1 MFNHSLFTVKKL
13 VLATSLLALTGAANA
28 GYTIKL
34 DDGDSITFGG
44 YIKADVRTIDGD
56 VSSPI
61 TNDDYW
67 IGGASVVNDISTT
80 KFSVNETR
88 FNTKYVHGDV
98 TGFIEL
104 DFLGGGGNQI
114 VSNSSHPR
122 LRHAFIQYKN
132 ILVGQTWTTFMNTS
146 ALAEA
151 ADFGGPLNASAFIRQ
166 GQVRYTN
173 GGLQLS
179 LENPHSDKG
188 DSSQDSIP
196 DFIAKYTFTGDWG
209 NVSVSGLARQLNTA
223 TVAAVT
229 AKPAVTVIDSST
241 GLPVVITPAVNAVV
255 GIDSKTESAFGF
267 GVAGRINT
275 FGKDDLRFQVHAGNT
290 GRYVGVV
297 AARDLVGQKAEKTTS
312 YMVAYRHFWDEDTR
326 STVFY
331 GSTDADLADTK
342 RNHVAVNLFRN
353 YTKQLSFGVEIGNFE
368 MNEVNKDSNYLQFS
382 AKYVL

>member
-1 MFNHSLFTVKKL
+1 MGNTMFNNSLFKFKKV
-13 VLATSLLALTGAANA
+13 VLATSLLAVTGAANA
-28 GYTIKL
+28 GYTVKL
-34 DDGDSITFGG
+34 DDGDTITFGG
-44 YIKADVRTIDGD
+44 YIKADVRSISGD
-56 VSSPI
+56 VSSPV

-67 IGGASVVNDISTT
+67 IGHAAVVDDMSTT
-80 KFSVNETR
+80 KFSANETR

-98 TGFIEL
+98 TGFIEM

-114 VSNSSHPR
+114 ISNSSHPR
-122 LRHAFIQYKN
+122 LRHAFIKYKN

-196 DFIAKYTFTGDWG
+196 DFIAKYTFKGDWG
-209 NVSVSGLARQLNTA
+209 NVSVSGLARQLNTMGGNSE
-223 TVAAVT
+223 T
-229 AKPAVTVIDSST
+229 AI
-241 GLPVVITPAVNAVV
+241 GG
-255 GIDSKTESAFGF
+255 GI
-267 GVAGRINT
+267 AGRIKT
-275 FGKDDLRFQVHAGNT
+275 FGKDDFRFQVHGGET

-297 AARDLVGQKAEKTTS
+297 AARDLVGEEVEETTS
-312 YMVAYRHFWDEDTR
+312 YMVAYRHFWTEEMR

-331 GSTDADLADTK
+331 GSTEADVANTK
-342 RNHVAVNLFRN
+342 RNHVAVNLFKN
-353 YTKQLSFGVEIGNFE
+353 FTKQLSFGVEVGNFE